1 MIALASLNRALEARS
16 DKRPIAADLR
26 DSGNIESD
34 ADSILMLYRD
44 EVYNPE
50 TEDKGIMELLM
61 RKARNSEVG
70 EKKVKWVAQSTRF
83 EDIE

>member
-1 MIALASLNRALEARS
+1 
-16 DKRPIAADLR
+16 
-26 DSGNIESD
+26 
-34 ADSILMLYRD
+34 
-44 EVYNPE
+44 
-50 TEDKGIMELLM
+50 MELLM